1 VPGAN
6 RKLKLFAIYC
16 GTEDTLLGGN
26 KTLAGALTAKGVR
39 VKYIEIPGAH
49 WHIVW
54 RRNLR
59 DFAPLLFR

>member
-1 VPGAN
+1 MAMVEMPVPE
-6 RKLKLFAIYC
+6 RLTDC
-16 GTEDTLLGGN
+16 GLP
-26 KTLAGALTAKGVR
+26 AALSVRASAAERLPAAKGVK
-39 VKYIEIPGAH
+39 VKYTETPGAH